1 MSIFDF
7 LSLGQESGFQS
18 CTSLV
23 SLGAIQHNQNHPNRE
38 YQNRE
43 YQNQIQ
49 PLLSHATAA
58 AQPLVL
64 PQQAKHSLFRGS
76 PLALPKFQ
84 YAESSLS
91 GSMASLASG
100 VIVPSLVNGHIS
112 GSGLVNGMMRHSLNG
127 GHAGQGHQRPESRLS
142 VQHRRSARGQLTRQD
157 QQRLQEQ
164 QRLPEPLI
172 DPSEHFSPGK
182 L

>member
-1 MSIFDF
+1 MQKRYCQIVHF
-7 LSLGQESGFQS
+7 SLKIAV
-18 CTSLV
+18 L
-23 SLGAIQHNQNHPNRE
+23 HPSFCLKFPTF
-38 YQNRE
+38 YLAL
-43 YQNQIQ
+43 
-49 PLLSHATAA
+49 LLSILLNKLSCGET
-58 AQPLVL
+58 
-64 PQQAKHSLFRGS
+64 
-76 PLALPKFQ
+76 
-84 YAESSLS
+84 SLS

-182 L
+182 LLRDIAN

>member
-1 MSIFDF
+1 
-7 LSLGQESGFQS
+7 LSNCPFNS
-18 CTSLV
+18 
-23 SLGAIQHNQNHPNRE
+23 AQNCNLNPFFFFE
-38 YQNRE
+38 IPYLLKL
-43 YQNQIQ
+43 
-49 PLLSHATAA
+49 LLSI
-58 AQPLVL
+58 PLNKL
-64 PQQAKHSLFRGS
+64 PCG
-76 PLALPKFQ
+76 
-84 YAESSLS
+84 ESSLS

-182 L
+182 LLMGIANWLGTAWVQLDLLSM